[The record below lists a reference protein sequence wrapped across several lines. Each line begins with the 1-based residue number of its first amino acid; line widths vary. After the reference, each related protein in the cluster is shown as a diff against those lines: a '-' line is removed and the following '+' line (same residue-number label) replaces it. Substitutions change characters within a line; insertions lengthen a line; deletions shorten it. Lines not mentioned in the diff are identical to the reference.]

1 MGTIEA
7 IPTTATAWCLL
18 AAKGTKACFV
28 RLFWN
33 RQSYSI
39 DDTMCRN
46 ETERGDITMNRIVTL
61 CKLFLVATVILLWS
75 ASSAHA
81 QAAGK
86 PVIIKYALPTPEAEF
101 LPLYAGRD
109 KGIFQRENLDFD
121 VYTLSTG
128 DKMTVALIGGSVD
141 IASYTPDPFM
151 RAMEKDAP
159 IKLFM
164 GHSNVPV
171 YSLVVRGDINSY
183 TDLKGKRLGVSN
195 LKASDAYILRK
206 MMAAKGFQ
214 ERDYVLIQAG
224 SSSERAAALRAGS
237 VSGTLLIPPIDQRV
251 VDEGY
256 KRLDVTSNVIERYN
270 WLSHAVKEDWARAN
284 RPTMLAFIR
293 GWVRATRW
301 VYDPTNKSESI
312 RLLEKE
318 LKLENRYARPLYE
331 MYFESKNIIIA
342 KDGEMDMAGLQAVID
357 AMAEQGDL
365 KPPLPR
371 PDKYVDLT
379 YWREAVKNLR

>member
-1 MGTIEA
+1 M
-7 IPTTATAWCLL
+7 
-18 AAKGTKACFV
+18 K
-28 RLFWN
+28 
-33 RQSYSI
+33 
-39 DDTMCRN
+39 
-46 ETERGDITMNRIVTL
+46 RIVTL
-61 CKLFLVATVILLWS
+61 CMLFLSAAVMLLWS

-81 QAAGK
+81 QATAK
-86 PVIIKYALPTPEAEF
+86 SVTIKYALPTPEAEF

-109 KGIFQRENLDFD
+109 KGYFRGENLDID

-159 IKLFM
+159 IKIFM

-171 YSLVVRGDINSY
+171 YSLVVRVDINSY
-183 TDLKGKRLGVSN
+183 ADLKGKRIGVSN
-195 LKASDAYILRK
+195 LKASDAYITRK
-206 MMAAKGFQ
+206 MLAANGLQ

-237 VSGTLLIPPIDQRV
+237 VSGTLIIPPFDQRV

-256 KRLDVTSNVIERYN
+256 KRLDVTSNVIERYT
-270 WLSHAVKEDWARAN
+270 WLSHAVREDWARAN

-293 GWVRATRW
+293 AWVRGTRW
-301 VYDPTNKSESI
+301 AYDPRNKSESI
-312 RLLEKE
+312 KLLAKE
-318 LKLENRYARPLYE
+318 LKLEDRYARPLYE

-342 KDGEMDMAGLQAVID
+342 KDGEVDMAGLQAVID
-357 AMAEQGDL
+357 AMAEQGDF
-365 KPPLPR
+365 KPPIPR
-371 PDKYVDLT
+371 PEKYVDLS

>member
-1 MGTIEA
+1 M
-7 IPTTATAWCLL
+7 
-18 AAKGTKACFV
+18 K
-28 RLFWN
+28 
-33 RQSYSI
+33 
-39 DDTMCRN
+39 
-46 ETERGDITMNRIVTL
+46 RIVTL
-61 CKLFLVATVILLWS
+61 CKLFLSVTVILLWS

-81 QAAGK
+81 QATAK
-86 PVIIKYALPTPEAEF
+86 RVTIKYALPLPEAEF

-128 DKMTVALIGGSVD
+128 DKITTALIGGSVD

-151 RAMEKDAP
+151 RAMEKGAP
-159 IKLFM
+159 IKIFM

-171 YSLVVRGDINSY
+171 YSLVVSRDITSY
-183 TDLKGKRLGVSN
+183 ADLKGKRIGVSN
-195 LKASDAYILRK
+195 LKASDAYIVRK
-206 MMAAKGFQ
+206 MMAGKGLQ

-224 SSSERAAALRAGS
+224 SSGERAAALRAGS
-237 VSGTLLIPPIDQRV
+237 VTGTLIIPPFDQRV

-256 KRLDVTSNVIERYN
+256 KRLDVTSNVIERYT
-270 WLSHAVKEDWARAN
+270 WLSHAVKEDWAKAN

-293 GWVRATRW
+293 GWVRANRW
-301 VYDPTNKSESI
+301 VYDPKNKGESI
-312 RLLEKE
+312 KLLERE

-331 MYFESKNIIIA
+331 MYFESKNLILA
-342 KDGEMDMAGLQAVID
+342 KDGEVDMAGLQAVID

-371 PDKYVDLT
+371 PDKYVDLS
-379 YWREAVKNLR
+379 YWQEAIKSIR